1 MIGKWGVVMGFLE
14 ELSELGV
21 DIEDAT
27 TRFMNNSALY
37 EKMLKKLPKVVEDAK
52 VIPFVES
59 GDFETALSNAHS
71 LKGIM
76 GNLSIAP
83 LYKCYSD
90 ALNLFREGNNTAA
103 KELIEQFAELQQKIV
118 ECIKRYS

>member
-1 MIGKWGVVMGFLE
+1 MGLLE
-14 ELSELGV
+14 ELASLGV

-37 EKMLKKLPKVVEDAK
+37 EKMLKKLPKVVEDAE

-59 GDFETALSNAHS
+59 GDYETALSNAHT
-71 LKGIM
+71 LKGVM
-76 GNLSIAP
+76 GNLSIMP
-83 LYKCYSD
+83 LYKCYSE
-90 ALNLFREGNNTAA
+90 ALGLFREGDNMAA
-103 KELIEQFAELQQKIV
+103 KELIEQSAELQQKII